1 MLEVLLYF
9 LQDILNQKRERYND
23 PVVGFARYI
32 DLPTTKERE
41 RERKRSGPGKHARPR
56 ISRVAKRE
64 V

>member
-9 LQDILNQKRERYND
+9 LQDIPNQKRERYDD

-41 RERKRSGPGKHARPR
+41 KEKEERPR
-56 ISRVAKRE
+56 
-64 V
+64 